1 MKKLK
6 IISFGAGAIGSYI
19 GGTLA
24 LAEHDVSF
32 VERPEV
38 ISQLSQQGII
48 LHKKSGTVNIKQV
61 KFFMNLGEALH
72 HHEYDIALVA
82 VKSYDTQNLVSSL
95 LPYKISLP
103 PLLCLQ
109 NGVENES
116 IYRSN
121 FGNNK
126 VISASVTSAINRLG
140 IGEIIVETERGIGI
154 AKEHP
159 LAITL
164 HEALSQA
171 GIKTRLYAHAESMK
185 WSKLLTNLLANA
197 SSAILDMTPYEIFSN
212 PYSCQIEALQIKEA
226 LQVMKYYHYQV
237 VDLPSTP
244 VRLLIAIIKTL
255 PLKLS
260 QPLLVQF
267 VGKGR
272 GNKMPSLHI
281 DLSQGKKES
290 EVDFLN
296 GAVVRYGE
304 KAGMKIVVNRF
315 LNCTLLQMVS
325 GEINRNSYR
334 HNPQKLWTDIQ
345 KCL

>member
-24 LAEHDVSF
+24 LAEHEVSF
-32 VERPEV
+32 IERPEV
-38 ISQLSQQGII
+38 IPQLSQQGII
-48 LHKKSGTVNIKQV
+48 LHTKTGTSHVNKV
-61 KFFMNLGEALH
+61 KFFMNLGDAFH
-72 HHEYDIALVA
+72 NHEYDIALVA

-95 LPYKISLP
+95 LPYKINLP

-109 NGVENES
+109 NGVENEG

-121 FGNNK
+121 FGNDK
-126 VISASVTSAINRLG
+126 VISASVTSAINRLA
-140 IGEIIVETERGIGI
+140 IGEIVVETERGIGI
-154 AKEHP
+154 ANEHP
-159 LAITL
+159 LALTL
-164 HEALSQA
+164 YEALSQA

-197 SSAILDMTPYEIFSN
+197 SSAILDFTPYEIFSN
-212 PYSCQIEALQIKEA
+212 PYSCQIEILQIKEA
-226 LQVMKYYHYQV
+226 LQVMESYHYQV

-244 VRLLIAIIKTL
+244 VRLLMAIIRSL

-260 QPLLVQF
+260 QPILVQF

-290 EVDFLN
+290 EVNFLN

-304 KAGMKIVVNRF
+304 KAGVKTTVNQF
-315 LNCTLLQMVS
+315 LKHTLLQMVS
-325 GEINRNSYR
+325 GEIAPNIYR
-334 HNPQKLWTDIQ
+334 HNPQKLWTDI
-345 KCL
+345 